1 MCYNIYIDNYDLEVN
16 KMFHTFKNRE
26 DRRAFG
32 GSAFIEILYCKLKP
46 NTRIK
51 KIVSINAIDY
61 WQDDS
66 LYVYVDDIEE
76 FFSNYKDIFNNG
88 VYNNLK
94 KGEIDM
100 YGINYYSSQQLNEI
114 IDKIEKQKPLD
125 YSVLLEWLKQGIN
138 YNGFYILGI

>member
-1 MCYNIYIDNYDLEVN
+1 
-16 KMFHTFKNRE
+16 MFHTFKNKE

-32 GSAFIEILYCKLKP
+32 GSAFIEIQYCKLKP

-51 KIVSINAIDY
+51 KIVSVNAIDC
-61 WQDDS
+61 WQNDS
-66 LYVYVDDIEE
+66 LYVYVNDIDE

-94 KGEIDM
+94 KGEIDIF
-100 YGINYYSSQQLNEI
+100 GINYYSSQQLTEI

-125 YSVLLEWLKQGIN
+125 YSVILKWLKQGIN
-138 YNGFYILGI
+138 YNGFYILGM

>member
-1 MCYNIYIDNYDLEVN
+1 
-16 KMFHTFKNRE
+16 MFHTFKNRE

-61 WQDDS
+61 RQDDS

-76 FFSNYKDIFNNG
+76 LYSNYKDIFNNG

-94 KGEIDM
+94 KERLICM
-100 YGINYYSSQQLNEI
+100 E
-114 IDKIEKQKPLD
+114 
-125 YSVLLEWLKQGIN
+125 
-138 YNGFYILGI
+138 